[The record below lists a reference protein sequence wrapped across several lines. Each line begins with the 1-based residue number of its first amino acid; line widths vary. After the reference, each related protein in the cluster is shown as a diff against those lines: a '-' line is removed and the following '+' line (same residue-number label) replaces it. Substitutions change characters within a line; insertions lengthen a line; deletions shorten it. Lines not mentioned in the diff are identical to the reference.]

1 MNLNINK
8 NEPVMVTGATG
19 FVASELIKKLLE
31 NGLTVHAAVRNPK
44 DVIKV
49 QHLTNLESGLSGKII
64 FFKSD
69 LLDEGS
75 YLKAMGGCSIVF
87 HTASP
92 FNFKVTD
99 NQKGYV
105 DPALKGTRNVLNS
118 VNKTESVKRVILTS
132 SCAAIYGDAVDII
145 SYPNK
150 TMTEEMW
157 NSSST
162 SSYNAYSYS
171 KTIAEKEAWDIS
183 KKQNNWKLVVINP
196 CLVLG
201 PSISKNPTSGTFE
214 LLSQLADG
222 SMKSGA
228 APFEIGAVDVRD
240 VAEAHFRAAYLESAN
255 GRNILYNKSLSMLDI
270 ANIIKNKFGD
280 KWALPKKEAPKWL
293 IWLIGPF
300 IDKTLSRKMIGNN
313 FGHPW
318 RADNSKSKKDLDM
331 EYTPIEN
338 SIENMFQ
345 QMIDNGI
352 AKKNR

>member
-1 MNLNINK
+1 
-8 NEPVMVTGATG
+8 
-19 FVASELIKKLLE
+19 
-31 NGLTVHAAVRNPK
+31 
-44 DVIKV
+44 
-49 QHLTNLESGLSGKII
+49 
-64 FFKSD
+64 
-69 LLDEGS
+69 
-75 YLKAMGGCSIVF
+75 
-87 HTASP
+87 
-92 FNFKVTD
+92 
-99 NQKGYV
+99 
-105 DPALKGTRNVLNS
+105 
-118 VNKTESVKRVILTS
+118 
-132 SCAAIYGDAVDII
+132 
-145 SYPNK
+145 
-150 TMTEEMW
+150 
-157 NSSST
+157 
-162 SSYNAYSYS
+162 
-171 KTIAEKEAWDIS
+171 
-183 KKQNNWKLVVINP
+183 VVINP

-300 IDKTLSRKMIGNN
+300 IDKTLSRKMVSNN

-352 AKKNR
+352 AKKK

>member
-75 YLKAMGGCSIVF
+75 YLKAMEGCSIVF

-214 LLSQLADG
+214 LLSQIADG

-300 IDKTLSRKMIGNN
+300 IDKTLSRKMISNN

-318 RADNSKSKKDLDM
+318 RADNSKSKKYLDM

-352 AKKNR
+352 AKKK

>member
-31 NGLTVHAAVRNPK
+31 NGITVHAAVRNPE
-44 DVIKV
+44 DVSTL
-49 QHLTNLESGLSGKII
+49 QHLTNLESTLSGKII

-69 LLDEGS
+69 LLKEES
-75 YLKAMGGCSIVF
+75 YLKSMEGCSIVF

-92 FNFKVTD
+92 FNFKVKD
-99 NQKGYV
+99 NQKGYIN
-105 DPALKGTRNVLNS
+105 PALEGTRNVLDS
-118 VNKTESVKRVILTS
+118 VNKTESVKRVVLTS
-132 SCAAIYGDAVDII
+132 SCAAIYGDAVDI
-145 SYPNK
+145 SNYPNK

-162 SSYNAYSYS
+162 SNYNAYSYS
-171 KTIAEKEAWDIS
+171 KTIAEKEAWEIS
-183 KKQNNWKLVVINP
+183 KKKNNWKLVVINP
-196 CLVLG
+196 CFVLG

-214 LLSQLADG
+214 LFSQLADG

-228 APFEIGAVDVRD
+228 APFEIGAVDVKD
-240 VAEAHFRAAYLESAN
+240 VAEAHFKAAYLESAN

-270 ANIIKNKFGD
+270 ANIIKDKFGD
-280 KWALPKKEAPKWL
+280 EWALPKKEAPKWL

-300 IDKTLSRKMIGNN
+300 VDKSLSRKMISNN

-318 RADNSKSKKDLDM
+318 RADNSKSKKDLGI
-331 EYTPIEN
+331 EYTPIER

-352 AKKNR
+352 AKKR

>member
-31 NGLTVHAAVRNPK
+31 NGITVHAAVRNPE
-44 DVIKV
+44 DVSTL
-49 QHLTNLESGLSGKII
+49 QHLTNLESTLSGKII

-69 LLDEGS
+69 LLEEES
-75 YLKAMGGCSIVF
+75 YLKSMEGCSIVF

-92 FNFKVTD
+92 FNFKVQD
-99 NQKGYV
+99 NQKGYIN
-105 DPALKGTRNVLNS
+105 PALEGTRNVLDS
-118 VNKTESVKRVILTS
+118 VNKTESVKRVVLTS
-132 SCAAIYGDAVDII
+132 SCAAIYGDAVDI
-145 SYPNK
+145 SNYPNK

-162 SSYNAYSYS
+162 SNYNAYSYS
-171 KTIAEKEAWDIS
+171 KTIAEKEAWEIS

-196 CLVLG
+196 CFVLG

-228 APFEIGAVDVRD
+228 APFEIGAVDVKD
-240 VAEAHFRAAYLESAN
+240 VAEAHFKAAYLESAN

-270 ANIIKNKFGD
+270 ANIIKDKFGD
-280 KWALPKKEAPKWL
+280 EWALPKKEAPKWL

-300 IDKTLSRKMIGNN
+300 VDKSLSRKMISNN

-318 RADNSKSKKDLDM
+318 RADNSKSKKDLGI
-331 EYTPIEN
+331 EYTPIER

-352 AKKNR
+352 AKKR